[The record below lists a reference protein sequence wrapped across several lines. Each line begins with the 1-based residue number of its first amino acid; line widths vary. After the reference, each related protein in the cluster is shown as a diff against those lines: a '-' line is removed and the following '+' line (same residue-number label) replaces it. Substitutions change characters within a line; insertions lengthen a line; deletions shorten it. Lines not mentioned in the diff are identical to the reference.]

1 MEDKN
6 MIKTDKFYF
15 GFTDNIKEPRKTKV
29 ENLFDKLIRYDG
41 KIYNMV
47 DYLCLKLLEGH
58 YLEKEENY
66 TYYKR
71 NGELTKPKTLYKFVN
86 KSRKTY
92 IELKKTEYDFVEYL
106 IDNGLNTEQAM
117 EKAIADY
124 KVCMEEQKRL
134 QEENERAALEKAEQE
149 RKEAERVKTLLAEDM
164 ERLPKMETKIV
175 DDIFLDIYGM
185 EKKWNYNLLP
195 LIHYYDI
202 SYCKNQI
209 KERLH
214 NENKAS
220 IKIFECVTG
229 LKLPKGYKERMQYLE
244 SITSSDFKEPVE
256 YKPRKKAEQKEK
268 DIQEVYIA
276 FHNKDHSEWRKVIA
290 ECFTKYGIDFF
301 ILRDNDEWKISVK
314 RVGLLIAKGKTRSE
328 AMENL
333 KVNIDKMGHAE
344 QMIENARKTIEK
356 SAGVNPLYKE

>member
-1 MEDKN
+1 
-6 MIKTDKFYF
+6 MIKTDNFYF

-41 KIYNMV
+41 KVYNV
-47 DYLCLKLLEGH
+47 VEYLCLKLLEGY
-58 YLEKEENY
+58 YLGKEENY

-86 KSRKTY
+86 KSGNTY

-106 IDNGLNTEQAM
+106 INNGLDTEQAM
-117 EKAIADY
+117 EKAIADH
-124 KVCMEEQKRL
+124 KVYMEEQKRL
-134 QEENERAALEKAEQE
+134 QEENERVAL
-149 RKEAERVKTLLAEDM
+149 
-164 ERLPKMETKIV
+164 
-175 DDIFLDIYGM
+175 
-185 EKKWNYNLLP
+185 
-195 LIHYYDI
+195 
-202 SYCKNQI
+202 
-209 KERLH
+209 
-214 NENKAS
+214 
-220 IKIFECVTG
+220 
-229 LKLPKGYKERMQYLE
+229 
-244 SITSSDFKEPVE
+244 
-256 YKPRKKAEQKEK
+256 KKAEQKEK

-290 ECFTKYGIDFF
+290 ECFTKYGINFF

-333 KVNIDKMGHAE
+333 KVNIDKMENVE

-356 SAGVNPLYKE
+356 SAGVNPLYKEVC

>member
-1 MEDKN
+1 
-6 MIKTDKFYF
+6 MIETDSFYF

-29 ENLFDKLIRYDG
+29 EKLFDKLIRYDG
-41 KIYNMV
+41 EIYNTV
-47 DYLCLKLLEGH
+47 EYLCLKLLEGY

-86 KSRKTY
+86 KSRETY

-106 IDNGLNTEQAM
+106 INNGLDTEQAM
-117 EKAIADY
+117 KKAIADH
-124 KVCMEEQKRL
+124 KVYMEEQKRL
-134 QEENERAALEKAEQE
+134 QEENERAALEKEEQE
-149 RKEAERVKTLLAEDM
+149 RKEVERIKILLAEDM
-164 ERLPKMETKIV
+164 ERLPEMETKIV
-175 DDIFLDIYGM
+175 DDIFLDVYGM

-202 SYCKNQI
+202 PYCKNQI

-220 IKIFECVTG
+220 IKIFEYVTG
-229 LKLPKGYKERMQYLE
+229 LKLPKGYKERIAYLE

-268 DIQEVYIA
+268 NIQEVYIA

-314 RVGLLIAKGKTRSE
+314 RVGLLIAKAKTRSE

-333 KVNIDKMGHAE
+333 KVNIDKMGNTE

>member
-1 MEDKN
+1 
-6 MIKTDKFYF
+6 MIETDRFYF
-15 GFTDNIKEPRKTKV
+15 GFTDNIKEPWKTKV
-29 ENLFDKLIRYDG
+29 ENMLSKLCRDDN
-41 KIYNMV
+41 KIYNVV
-47 DYLCLKLLEGH
+47 DYLCMRLLDGC
-58 YLEKEENY
+58 YLEKEEGY
-66 TYYKR
+66 TYMKR
-71 NGELTKPKTLYKFVN
+71 DGEYSKPKNLYKFYEPEGRMYTELN
-86 KSRKTY
+86 KTQ
-92 IELKKTEYDFVEYL
+92 YDFVEYL
-106 IDNGLNTEQAM
+106 INNGLDTEQAM
-117 EKAIADY
+117 KKAIADH
-124 KVCMEEQKRL
+124 KVYMEEQKRL
-134 QEENERAALEKAEQE
+134 QEENERAALAKAEQE
-149 RKEAERVKTLLAEDM
+149 RKEIERVKTLLAEDM
-164 ERLPKMETKIV
+164 ECLPEMETEII
-175 DDIFLDIYGM
+175 DDIFLDVYGM

-202 SYCKNQI
+202 PYCKNQI

-214 NENKAS
+214 NGNKAS

-229 LKLPKGYKERMQYLE
+229 LKLPKGYKERMAYLE

-314 RVGLLIAKGKTRSE
+314 RVGLLIAKGKTRLE

-333 KVNIDKMGHAE
+333 KVNIDKMGNAE

-356 SAGVNPLYKE
+356 SAGVNPLYKEAC

>member
-1 MEDKN
+1 
-6 MIKTDKFYF
+6 MIRTDNFYF
-15 GFTDNIKEPRKTKV
+15 SFTGNIKEPRKTKV

-47 DYLCLKLLEGH
+47 DYLCLKLLEGY
-58 YLEKEENY
+58 YLEKVENY

-86 KSRKTY
+86 KSGKTY

-106 IDNGLNTEQAM
+106 INNGYTTESVM
-117 EKAIADY
+117 EKAIADH
-124 KVCMEEQKRL
+124 KERMENLKKQQEEEQRI
-134 QEENERAALEKAEQE
+134 ALEKEEHE
-149 RKEAERVKTLLAEDM
+149 RKETERIKALLAEDM
-164 ERLPKMETKIV
+164 ENLPGIETKIV
-175 DDIFLDIYGM
+175 DDVFMDIYGA
-185 EKKWNYNLLP
+185 ENKWNYSLLP
-195 LIHYYDI
+195 LIRHYDI
-202 SYCKNQI
+202 PYCKNKV

-214 NENKAS
+214 NGNKAS

-229 LKLPKGYKERMQYLE
+229 MKLPKGYKERMQYLE

-333 KVNIDKMGHAE
+333 KVNIDKMGNAE

-356 SAGVNPLYKE
+356 SAGVNPLYKEVC

>member
-1 MEDKN
+1 
-6 MIKTDKFYF
+6 MIETDKFYF

-29 ENLFDKLIRYDG
+29 ENLLDKLIRYDG

-47 DYLCLKLLEGH
+47 DYLCLKLLEGY
-58 YLEKEENY
+58 YLEKVENY

-86 KSRKTY
+86 KSGKTY
-92 IELKKTEYDFVEYL
+92 IEPKKTEYDFVEYL
-106 IDNGLNTEQAM
+106 INSGLDTEQAM
-117 EKAIADY
+117 KKAIADH
-124 KVCMEEQKRL
+124 KVYMEEQKRL

-149 RKEAERVKTLLAEDM
+149 RKEIERVKTLLAEDM
-164 ERLPKMETKIV
+164 ERLPEMETKII
-175 DDIFLDIYGM
+175 DDIFLDVYGM

-202 SYCKNQI
+202 PYCKNQI

-214 NENKAS
+214 NGNKAS

-229 LKLPKGYKERMQYLE
+229 LKLPKGYKERMTYLE
-244 SITSSDFKEPVE
+244 SITSSDFKELIE

-268 DIQEVYIA
+268 EIQEVYIA

-314 RVGLLIAKGKTRSE
+314 RVGLLIAKGKTRLE

-333 KVNIDKMGHAE
+333 KVNIDKMGNAE

-356 SAGVNPLYKE
+356 SAGVNPLYKEVC

>member
-1 MEDKN
+1 
-6 MIKTDKFYF
+6 MIETDSFYF

-29 ENLFDKLIRYDG
+29 ENSLQKLFSYKG
-41 KIYNMV
+41 KIYNSV
-47 DYLCLKLLEGH
+47 DFLRKKLLEGC
-58 YLEKEENY
+58 YLEKQENY

-71 NGELTKPKTLYKFVN
+71 NGEMSKPKTLYKFFD
-86 KSRKTY
+86 KDIRRY
-92 IELKKTEYDFVEYL
+92 YELKKTEYDFVEYL
-106 IDNGLNTEQAM
+106 INNGLDTEQTM
-117 EKAIADY
+117 EKAIADH
-124 KVCMEEQKRL
+124 KVYMEEQKRL

-149 RKEAERVKTLLAEDM
+149 RKEIERVKTLLAEDM
-164 ERLPKMETKIV
+164 ERLPEMETKIV
-175 DDIFLDIYGM
+175 DDIFLDVYGM

-202 SYCKNQI
+202 PYCKNQI

-214 NENKAS
+214 NGNKAS

-229 LKLPKGYKERMQYLE
+229 LKLPKGYKERMTYLE

-256 YKPRKKAEQKEK
+256 YKPRKKAEQKGK

-314 RVGLLIAKGKTRSE
+314 RVGLLIAKGKTRLE

-333 KVNIDKMGHAE
+333 KVNIDKMGNAD

-356 SAGVNPLYKE
+356 SAGVNPLYKEVC

>member
-1 MEDKN
+1 MTN
-6 MIKTDKFYF
+6 TDKFYF

-29 ENLFDKLIRYDG
+29 ENSLQKLFSYKG
-41 KIYNMV
+41 KIYNTV
-47 DYLCLKLLEGH
+47 DFLRKKLLEGC
-58 YLEKEENY
+58 YLEKQENY
-66 TYYKR
+66 TYCKR
-71 NGELTKPKTLYKFVN
+71 NGEMSKPKTLYKFFD
-86 KSRKTY
+86 KDIRRY
-92 IELKKTEYDFVEYL
+92 YELKKTEYDFVEYL
-106 IDNGLNTEQAM
+106 INNGLDTEQSM
-117 EKAIADY
+117 EKAIADH
-124 KVCMEEQKRL
+124 KVYMEEQKRL

-149 RKEAERVKTLLAEDM
+149 RKEIERVKTLLAEYM
-164 ERLPKMETKIV
+164 ERLPEIETKIV
-175 DDIFLDIYGM
+175 DDIFLDVYGM

-202 SYCKNQI
+202 PYCKNQI

-214 NENKAS
+214 NGNKAS

-290 ECFTKYGIDFF
+290 ECFTKYGIEFF

-333 KVNIDKMGHAE
+333 KVNIDKMGNAE

-356 SAGVNPLYKE
+356 SAGVNPLYKEAC